1 MNKSTTTLLAA
12 CAVSAITSAVVILTF
27 SANSTPRTTATSSQ
41 IAVVDFKELSQR
53 LMLSMKDKITQ
64 SDIKLNPELIELM
77 AQNEA
82 AKLYKEVKRATPNQ
96 VVLNKDSLVHFPTT
110 LDITS
115 KVADSMGLEPVSE
128 SAIKEFM
135 SGESPAKVKPV
146 GVR

>member
-27 SANSTPRTTATSSQ
+27 SATSSQ